1 MSVQILDGKKDF
13 HLSITYPS
21 RMVNISCS
29 RPFFFPDFDIVQGEE
44 DSETELDKG
53 KYFISNTVCYVQ
65 CMQYGRCC
73 GSQNNP
79 SLTTKGPK
87 SMKR

>member
-29 RPFFFPDFDIVQGEE
+29 RPFFPPDFDIVQGEE
-44 DSETELDKG
+44 DSETELHVVKIIFA
-53 KYFISNTVCYVQ
+53 K
-65 CMQYGRCC
+65 
-73 GSQNNP
+73 
-79 SLTTKGPK
+79 SLKKKKTMFDLAGQKQH
-87 SMKR
+87 SFRAFV